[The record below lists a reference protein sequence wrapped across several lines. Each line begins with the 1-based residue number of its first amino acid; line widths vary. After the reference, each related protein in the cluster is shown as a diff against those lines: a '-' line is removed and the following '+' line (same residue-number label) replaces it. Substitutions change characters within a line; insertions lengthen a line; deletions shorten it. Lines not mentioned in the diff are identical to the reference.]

1 MATMNDD
8 ERYLIAR
15 RVLLDAQFG
24 RPQAHGVQMAIRAAG
39 PLGKPT
45 EIARL
50 FASVMGEFLAATA

>member
-15 RVLLDAQFG
+15 RVLLDALD
-24 RPQAHGVQMAIRAAG
+24 A
-39 PLGKPT
+39 LGKPT

-50 FASVMGEFLAATA
+50 FESLMGELLAATA